1 MTQRAI
7 CALLFGAL
15 ALAPAQGIANDTN
28 VELATG
34 GLIFT
39 KSQDIEM
46 RSEDLFISMKEI
58 RVQYKFYNHSN
69 RDVVTQV
76 AFPMPDLPYGEDS
89 PFAIPTDDPDNF
101 LGFSTTVN
109 NHPVEA
115 LVEQKALLD
124 GVDKTDVLRK
134 LGVPVNAPS
143 LDQRYDH
150 LSQETWD
157 QLIRLGLI
165 EDTPR
170 TEGNIQARWTLRT
183 TYYWQQTFPA
193 RQEVTIIHRY
203 HPSVGDTVP
212 LTTSSLLEQQAVLG
226 LDRSTGLNSFCI
238 NQKFLN
244 AIMRSS
250 NSAWVPHNLEYVLK
264 TGANWSGPIR
274 NFRLVVDKGSPKN
287 LVSFCGKGI
296 RQISATQFGFRASDF
311 TPTSNL
317 SVLFLTPYQAEPGEV
332 Q

>member
-1 MTQRAI
+1 
-7 CALLFGAL
+7 
-15 ALAPAQGIANDTN
+15 
-28 VELATG
+28 
-34 GLIFT
+34 
-39 KSQDIEM
+39 
-46 RSEDLFISMKEI
+46 
-58 RVQYKFYNHSN
+58 
-69 RDVVTQV
+69 
-76 AFPMPDLPYGEDS
+76 
-89 PFAIPTDDPDNF
+89 
-101 LGFSTTVN
+101 
-109 NHPVEA
+109 
-115 LVEQKALLD
+115 
-124 GVDKTDVLRK
+124 
-134 LGVPVNAPS
+134 
-143 LDQRYDH
+143 
-150 LSQETWD
+150 
-157 QLIRLGLI
+157 
-165 EDTPR
+165 
-170 TEGNIQARWTLRT
+170 
-183 TYYWQQTFPA
+183 
-193 RQEVTIIHRY
+193 
-203 HPSVGDTVP
+203 VP

-226 LDRSTGLNSFCI
+226 LDRSTGPSFCI